1 MEVYFTDIAN
11 KELKS
16 WLKSDRST
24 AKKIYDLISDIQ
36 KYGMLDGRG
45 KPEQLKYYKNPARFS
60 RQINKGDRLV
70 YSLQDKENL
79 LIISCKGHY
88 DDK

>member
-1 MEVYFTDIAN
+1 MDVYFTDIAN
-11 KELKS
+11 KELKN

-36 KYGMLDGRG
+36 KHGMLGGRG
-45 KPEQLKYYKNPARFS
+45 KPEQLKHYKNPVRFS

-70 YSLQDKENL
+70 YSPQDKKDL

>member
-11 KELKS
+11 KELKI

-24 AKKIYDLISDIQ
+24 AKKIYELISDIQ
-36 KYGMLDGRG
+36 KHGMLEGRG
-45 KPEQLKYYKNPARFS
+45 KPEQLKHYKNPVRFS
-60 RQINKGDRLV
+60 RHISKGDRLV
-70 YSLQDKENL
+70 YCPQGERDL

-88 DDK
+88 GDK